1 MKVLLL
7 NQCFY
12 PDVAATGQ
20 YLTDLAQGLSERG
33 HSVTVITSDRGYDDP
48 SHHFAR
54 REIWRGIKIIRIRS
68 LNPGKEARWRRAVNF
83 ASFLFVC
90 SARLLLLPKFDAV
103 MALTSPPLISF
114 LAALFVRLKGGKFF
128 FWVMDLNPDEAF
140 VAGWLNESSLVARFL
155 RFCLQH
161 SLRVAESIIVLDRF
175 MKQRIVD
182 KGIPEGRVAV
192 VPPWPLSTAV
202 RYDRKGRQAFRE
214 RYDLSQK
221 FVVMYAG
228 NHSPC
233 HPLGT
238 LLEAALKLR
247 ARAEIV
253 FYFVGGGSEQ
263 KKVRAFGTEHHLN
276 SIVCLPYQPLDELA
290 GVLSAADL
298 HAVVM
303 GEQFVG
309 IVHPCKI
316 YNVLAVGSPFIYIGP
331 EESHIADIV
340 RNKRIED
347 SVCTTSHGATGS
359 VADYITRSLERR
371 SPESAGDVRSE
382 SLKQAPG
389 DFSRASLMPILI
401 DILERA
407 STTPTI
413 TATAISQSS
422 V

>member
-1 MKVLLL
+1 ML

-20 YLTDLAQGLSERG
+20 YLSDLAQGLSERG
-33 HSVTVITSDRGYDDP
+33 HRVTVITGDRGYDDP

-54 REIWRGIKIIRIRS
+54 RETWRGIKIIRIRS
-68 LNPGKEARWRRAVNF
+68 LNLGKEARWRRAVNF

-90 SARLLLLPKFDAV
+90 SIRLLLLPKFDAV

-114 LAALFVRLKGGKFF
+114 LGALFVQLKGGKLF

-140 VAGWLNESSLVARFL
+140 AAGWLNESSLVARFL
-155 RFCLQH
+155 TFCLQH

-182 KGIPEGRVAV
+182 KGIPEDKVAV
-192 VPPWPLSTAV
+192 VPPWPLTTAV

-214 RYDLSQK
+214 HFDLSQK

-238 LLEAALKLR
+238 LLQAAQKLA
-247 ARAEIV
+247 AREEIA
-253 FYFVGGGSEQ
+253 FCFVGGGSEQ
-263 KKVRAFGTEHHLN
+263 KKVRAFAAEHHLN
-276 SIVCLPYQPLDELA
+276 NIVCLPYQPLDELG

-298 HAVVM
+298 HVVVM
-303 GEQFVG
+303 GEEFVG

-316 YNVLAVGSPFIYIGP
+316 YNVLAVGSPFLYIGP
-331 EESHIADIV
+331 EESHIADIA
-340 RNKRIED
+340 RSKRIED
-347 SVCTTSHGATGS
+347 SVHMASHGAAES
-359 VADYITRSLERR
+359 VAHYITRILERR
-371 SPESAGDVRSE
+371 SPENAGDVCSE
-382 SLKQAPG
+382 SLEKAPG
-389 DFSRASLMPILI
+389 DFSRASLMPMMI